1 MATISHHLNR
11 LREKPAH
18 VRHRIAVGV
27 SGGVTALVFAGW
39 VMAMGSSGVFAVAGS
54 SVAKSVTP
62 PEDVQQVFTQGTK
75 GMNSMLG
82 AATAALTGSST
93 SAVEVVDVRTTS
105 TLEATTTKDATVI
118 PF

>member
-18 VRHRIAVGV
+18 VRHTIALSV
-27 SGGVTALVFAGW
+27 SGGITSLVFVGW
-39 VMAMGSSGVFAVAGS
+39 AVAMTSSGAFATAGS
-54 SVAKSVTP
+54 SMAQSVTP
-62 PEDVQQVFTQGTK
+62 PEDVQKSLEAGGRGV
-75 GMNSMLG
+75 NSLLG

-105 TLEATTTKDATVI
+105 TLDATTTKDATVI

>member
-18 VRHRIAVGV
+18 VRHTIALGV
-27 SGGVTALVFAGW
+27 SGGITSLVFVGW
-39 VMAMGSSGVFAVAGS
+39 LAAMTTSGVFATAGS
-54 SVAKSVTP
+54 SVARSVTP
-62 PEDVQQVFTQGTK
+62 PEEVQKSIEASSRNV
-75 GMNSMLG
+75 NSLLG
-82 AATAALTGSST
+82 AASAALTGSST

-105 TLEATTTKDATVI
+105 TLDATTTKDATVI